1 MIENKILVSI
11 VLGIIFVALI
21 IILLAEGQK
30 EKFNGLVPV
39 ENMLAVSELITE
51 ADDKGCNVGNI
62 ILEAQK
68 DPYNKDKAAKAVAE
82 CNKNC
87 PGLSPVRLTT
97 LANIPGYVNNYMDIS
112 GCCNNLYLDSES
124 CCGF

>member
-1 MIENKILVSI
+1 MIKANILFSI

-21 IILLAEGQK
+21 IILLAEGQE

-39 ENMLAVSELITE
+39 ENMLAVTDLITE

-68 DPYNKDKAAKAVAE
+68 DPYNNAKAVAE

-87 PGLSPVRLTT
+87 PGLSPVRLAT

>member
-1 MIENKILVSI
+1 MEDKILGAI
-11 VLGIIFVALI
+11 VLGIIFVAMTT
-21 IILLAEGQK
+21 ILLAEGQK

-39 ENMLAVSELITE
+39 ENMLAVTELINE
-51 ADDKGCNVGNI
+51 SEDKGCNVSNI

-68 DPYNKDKAAKAVAE
+68 DPYNKAKAAKALTE

-87 PGLSPVRLTT
+87 PGLSPVRLAT

-112 GCCNNLYLDSES
+112 GCCNKLYLDSES